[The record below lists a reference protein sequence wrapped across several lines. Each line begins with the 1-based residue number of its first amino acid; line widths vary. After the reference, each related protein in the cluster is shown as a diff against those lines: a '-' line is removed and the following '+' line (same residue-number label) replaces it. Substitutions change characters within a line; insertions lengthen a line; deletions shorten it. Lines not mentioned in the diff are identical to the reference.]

1 MNIPSLFFSLLLA
14 FSSSA
19 LAFKVESQDV
29 PSKAM
34 AKTIPVSI
42 VLPKAYEEN
51 PAVPLPVLYLL
62 HGAGDNNSTW
72 LNATSISSLAD
83 QFGIII
89 VSPSSDISWY
99 FDSPEIPSSK
109 YETFI
114 STELVT
120 YIDSHYRTRA
130 NRLFRALLGN
140 SMGGHGALFLGIRH
154 KDLFATAVSI
164 SGGVDFR
171 PFPKN
176 WNLDKLLGNEKDHP
190 DRWNDLTVLNQA
202 KKLKDGDLAISID
215 VGVYDF
221 FVEGN
226 RALHR
231 ELLDQKVA
239 HDYTERPGYH
249 GWPYWAN
256 AIPYQ
261 MLYIS
266 NRFKENEAKAP
277 KAVSVN

>member
-1 MNIPSLFFSLLLA
+1 MNVSSLFFSFLLA

-19 LAFKVESQDV
+19 LAFKVDSKDV

-42 VLPKAYEEN
+42 VLPKAYADN
-51 PAVPLPVLYLL
+51 PTTPLPVLYLL

-83 QFGIII
+83 QYGIII
-89 VSPSSDISWY
+89 VSPSAQISWY

-114 STELVT
+114 SAELVS
-120 YIDSHYRTRA
+120 YIDSHYRTRP

-176 WNLDKLLGNEKDHP
+176 W
-190 DRWNDLTVLNQA
+190 
-202 KKLKDGDLAISID
+202 ISYSAARRITRIA
-215 VGVYDF
+215 GT
-221 FVEGN
+221 N
-226 RALHR
+226 
-231 ELLDQKVA
+231 
-239 HDYTERPGYH
+239 
-249 GWPYWAN
+249 
-256 AIPYQ
+256 
-261 MLYIS
+261 
-266 NRFKENEAKAP
+266 
-277 KAVSVN
+277 